1 MKKFLPLMLVL
12 LALLP
17 TDVLAVGETCE
28 LSTGQNCLLPYEV
41 GSAVNYNV
49 DGNLQI
55 GLCSSGFEFCETE
68 VQGYAVGS
76 FTYVVRQYNCGGLGC
91 TYVNVVSMLG
101 SLNVGYG
108 VPAPPFPTPTPTPT
122 PIPSSSGLFDS
133 FDLGLTIEA
142 ILSEV
147 VGFLSSSLVV
157 SILAA
162 MLALISV
169 PRVLAF
175 FRRMF

>member
-28 LSTGQNCLLPYEV
+28 LVESQTCELPYEL
-41 GSAVNYNV
+41 GSEVNYNL
-49 DGNLQI
+49 DGAVSLAVCDSVMNYCDNVEDRI
-55 GLCSSGFEFCETE
+55 G
-68 VQGYAVGS
+68 VGS
-76 FTYVVRQYNCGGLGC
+76 FTYVVEFNDCGGSGC
-91 TYVNVVSMLG
+91 AYVVVFCDVG
-101 SLNVGYG
+101 SASVGNG
-108 VPAPPFPTPTPTPT
+108 VPAPALPG
-122 PIPSSSGLFDS
+122 SSSGLFDS
-133 FDLGLTIEA
+133 FDLGLTIEM

-147 VGFLSSSLVV
+147 VGFLSSSLVA